1 MNSEKPSSWILTA
14 CLLLGM
20 VSGSLI
26 VFSQDATSL
35 DQGLRDLAADEL
47 DPSALQF
54 KAQAHFAAG
63 VSFLAQG
70 EKDKALEQ
78 FEKALQV
85 DPESASLATRIAENL
100 ILLQQFEK
108 AQSLLQR
115 ASESDDAP
123 GMAFELLGVITSSQ
137 GEDSQAQ
144 RLFEEALRRDPSRV
158 FSRQKILDQ
167 ALKDQREDLALELV
181 QEAVKVTSYEVED
194 MTALIGLYLKYA
206 VLRPQKLKL
215 LDQALESLVVKASEV
230 AEEEPVLEVAI
241 ADVLMLTQ
249 RFEEAE
255 KRLSRLK
262 DFDPPLILAREKL
275 IDLYVRSG
283 ETSKAL
289 VELGELADINP
300 QNPRPYLLMGS
311 LEADEGNSEKAESHF
326 RKAMKI
332 GPAFEA
338 PYYELAALKLN
349 QGDARQA
356 LEVLQEA
363 RNNLPQT
370 FMLEFYS
377 GLAMTSLRQYASA
390 LKFLRSAEQLAEE
403 KEPSRLTGFFY
414 FRKGSVQERLGQ
426 LQEAEDSFLKCLQK
440 DPEDATTLNYLGY
453 MWAEHGKKLD
463 DAFEW
468 IQKALDLEP
477 DSEAILDSMGW
488 VLFQQGKPEQALP
501 YLEKAESKLTEP
513 DPTILDHLGDV
524 YLALDRLPS
533 AKESFQKSLEIEFS
547 EQVFEKWNRLL
558 DGSVQ

>member
-35 DQGLRDLAADEL
+35 DQGLRDLAAEEL

-206 VLRPQKLKL
+206 VLRPQQLKL

-262 DFDPPLILAREKL
+262 DFDPPLYWLG
-275 IDLYVRSG
+275 RS
-283 ETSKAL
+283 
-289 VELGELADINP
+289 
-300 QNPRPYLLMGS
+300 
-311 LEADEGNSEKAESHF
+311 
-326 RKAMKI
+326 
-332 GPAFEA
+332 
-338 PYYELAALKLN
+338 
-349 QGDARQA
+349 
-356 LEVLQEA
+356 
-363 RNNLPQT
+363 
-370 FMLEFYS
+370 
-377 GLAMTSLRQYASA
+377 
-390 LKFLRSAEQLAEE
+390 
-403 KEPSRLTGFFY
+403 
-414 FRKGSVQERLGQ
+414 
-426 LQEAEDSFLKCLQK
+426 
-440 DPEDATTLNYLGY
+440 
-453 MWAEHGKKLD
+453 
-463 DAFEW
+463 
-468 IQKALDLEP
+468 
-477 DSEAILDSMGW
+477 
-488 VLFQQGKPEQALP
+488 
-501 YLEKAESKLTEP
+501 
-513 DPTILDHLGDV
+513 
-524 YLALDRLPS
+524 
-533 AKESFQKSLEIEFS
+533 
-547 EQVFEKWNRLL
+547 
-558 DGSVQ
+558 